1 MILQDNI
8 AYLKE
13 LEEDLA
19 RCKLG
24 HAPDNVVAYLQ
35 YRVDVLRGLVET
47 KPEDD
52 GGECASDTA
61 SYRNPEVS
69 K

>member
-19 RCKLG
+19 QCKLG
-24 HAPDNVVAYLQ
+24 GAPDNVIKYLE
-35 YRVDVLRGLVET
+35 YRVDVLRGLVEVQ
-47 KPEDD
+47 PQD
-52 GGECASDTA
+52 GGTPSQI
-61 SYRNPEVS
+61 NG
-69 K
+69 KNG